1 MRINLNSYDR
11 IQWPVKVYI
20 FVLELRKWTCKLMLW
35 TSRRR
40 WFLLVSMEQ
49 VKNHC
54 FLPLVWEGLMK
65 FHCFFGIELDAVIV
79 WSFWKNPSRFFFVHE
94 VPPCCQVIQLEEIN
108 EPNHRTP
115 PTKKQVLHSFQVLG
129 SFLLLLPL
137 CFWDTLGYWDVV
149 NLPA

>member
-1 MRINLNSYDR
+1 MIIYVQVVCKHIYCVTFMRINLNSYDR
-11 IQWPVKVYI
+11 IQWPVI
-20 FVLELRKWTCKLMLW
+20 FFLELRKWTCKLMLW

-65 FHCFFGIELDAVIV
+65 FHCFFWASNLMQLSYGN
-79 WSFWKNPSRFFFVHE
+79 FWKNPSRFFSCMKSHPV
-94 VPPCCQVIQLEEIN
+94 VKWYNLRKSMNQTRGP
-108 EPNHRTP
+108 P
-115 PTKKQVLHSFQVLG
+115 PTKKTSFA
-129 SFLLLLPL
+129 LLPM
-137 CFWDTLGYWDVV
+137 